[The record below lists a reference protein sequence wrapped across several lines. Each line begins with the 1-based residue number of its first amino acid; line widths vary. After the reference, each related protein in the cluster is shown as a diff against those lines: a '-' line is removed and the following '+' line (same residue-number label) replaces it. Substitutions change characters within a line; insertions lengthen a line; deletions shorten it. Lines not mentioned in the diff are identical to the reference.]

1 MRLKKIKLLNKYKI
15 FEPKQEFTFG
25 DDSTLGIVGVN
36 GSGKSILLELI
47 SKVFVDASCQ
57 ITRENYISELEYEVT
72 YSLLKDHM
80 IDSALIGIGG
90 EWEEVVQVCVSILN
104 KDNSFRMIISNGLE
118 EFEISNI
125 NISYVFFPRKIV
137 VYSSGHN
144 EGVSDEI
151 INYKLYSLVEKDNQ
165 KIKKN
170 SSGEIINKGILDRYN
185 ELFYYFD
192 DTVSKFAILTAFLF
206 KSGNQVVISQFLE
219 RVLVKSFKIRLDSK
233 DIYGNDI
240 CFDEKATYLINE
252 IFRLNHNNCGSDNG
266 FECFEFLAADNEE
279 REQTSLLAVF
289 EGLQRLY
296 DYNIYKIRSKKRN
309 NIIYGS
315 AHNKKSLIDW
325 NIGNNR
331 VFELL
336 EMTLKTERG
345 SELELRD
352 FSDGEYQVLQLISIL
367 NIFYGSN
374 ILFLFDEPETHFN
387 PSWKSLF
394 VSKVKSLLDPDSQ
407 VIFTSHN
414 PEVITDLR
422 RTSVVSMKS
431 GIQYN
436 LQLETFG
443 ANPNMISANL
453 FDKRNTIAELAK
465 QKVDEY
471 RNKLDKSMTKEDLE
485 TLKTEIENTLGDS
498 SERLMLFIEIQK
510 RMM

>member
-1 MRLKKIKLLNKYKI
+1 MRLRKIKLLNKYKI
-15 FEPKQEFTFG
+15 FEPKQEFIFG

-47 SKVFVDASCQ
+47 SKIFVDASYQ
-57 ITRENYISELEYEVT
+57 ITRENYISELEYEIT
-72 YSLLKDHM
+72 YSILKDYM
-80 IDSALIGIGG
+80 IDSVLGG
-90 EWEEVVQVCVSILN
+90 KWEDVDRVNVSILN
-104 KDNSFRMIISNGLE
+104 ENDNFRVIISNGLE
-118 EFEISNI
+118 EFEVSDI

-192 DTVSKFAILTAFLF
+192 DAVSRFAILTALLF
-206 KSGNQVVISQFLE
+206 NSGNQVILSQFLD
-219 RVLVKSFKIRLDSK
+219 RLLVKSFKIRFDK
-233 DIYGNDI
+233 RDIYGNDI
-240 CFDEKATYLINE
+240 YFDEKATYLINE
-252 IFRLNHNNCGSDNG
+252 IFRLNHTKCVNENG
-266 FECFEFLAADNEE
+266 FDYLEVLTPDNED
-279 REQTSLLAVF
+279 REQMSLLAVF

-296 DYNIYKIRSKKRN
+296 DYNIYKLKIRTRN
-309 NIIYGS
+309 KIIYGVDL
-315 AHNKKSLIDW
+315 NKKSFINW
-325 NIGNNR
+325 NIGNER

-336 EMTLKTERG
+336 EMTLKTENG

-352 FSDGEYQVLQLISIL
+352 FSDGEYQALQLISIL

-374 ILFLFDEPETHFN
+374 ILFLLDEPETHFN

-394 VSKVKSLLDPDSQ
+394 VSKVKSLLDPNSQ

-422 RTSVVSMKS
+422 RTSVVSMKR
-431 GIQYN
+431 GIQDN

-453 FDKRNTIAELAK
+453 FDKRNTVSELAK
-465 QKVDEY
+465 HKVDEY
-471 RNKLDKSMTKEDLE
+471 RNRLDKSMTKEDLE
-485 TLKTEIENTLGDS
+485 TLKTEIESTLGDS

-510 RMM
+510 RMI